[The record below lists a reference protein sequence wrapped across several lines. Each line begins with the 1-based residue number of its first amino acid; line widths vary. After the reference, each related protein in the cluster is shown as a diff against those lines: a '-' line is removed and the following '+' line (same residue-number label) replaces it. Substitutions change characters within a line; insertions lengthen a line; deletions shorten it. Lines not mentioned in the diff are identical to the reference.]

1 MNKPN
6 ILALVKS
13 EKSARKRMRYLAL
26 LHFTEGHSRTAIASM
41 LKVSRTSV
49 NKWVTTYLSQGLSGL
64 DDKPNPGRPPLLSL
78 AQQASLKA
86 FVQQRSLS
94 EQGGRLMA
102 KDLNHFIQSEFGVT
116 FKQANIYRLLHQLGF
131 SWITTRSRH
140 PKQSEAVQEAF
151 KKLPNGN
158 DP

>member
-26 LHFTEGHSRTAIASM
+26 LHFTEGHSRTAIATM

-64 DDKPNPGRPPLLSL
+64 DDKPNPGRPPQLSL
-78 AQQASLKA
+78 AQQA
-86 FVQQRSLS
+86 
-94 EQGGRLMA
+94 
-102 KDLNHFIQSEFGVT
+102 
-116 FKQANIYRLLHQLGF
+116 
-131 SWITTRSRH
+131 
-140 PKQSEAVQEAF
+140 
-151 KKLPNGN
+151 
-158 DP
+158 

>member
-26 LHFTEGHSRTAIASM
+26 LHFTEGHSRTAIATM

-64 DDKPNPGRPPLLSL
+64 DDKPNPGRPPQLSL

>member
-1 MNKPN
+1 MGNADQLIN
-6 ILALVKS
+6 GVGI
-13 EKSARKRMRYLAL
+13 
-26 LHFTEGHSRTAIASM
+26 
-41 LKVSRTSV
+41 

-116 FKQANIYRLLHQLGF
+116 FKQANTNYFNYMI
-131 SWITTRSRH
+131 
-140 PKQSEAVQEAF
+140 
-151 KKLPNGN
+151 
-158 DP
+158 

>member
-1 MNKPN
+1 
-6 ILALVKS
+6 
-13 EKSARKRMRYLAL
+13 MRYLAL
-26 LHFTEGHSRTAIASM
+26 LHFTEGHSRTAIATM

-64 DDKPNPGRPPLLSL
+64 DDKPNPGRPPQLSL

-102 KDLNHFIQSEFGVT
+102 KDLSHFIQSEFGVT

>member
-26 LHFTEGHSRTAIASM
+26 LHFTEGHSRTAIATM

-64 DDKPNPGRPPLLSL
+64 DDKPNPGRPPQLSL

-102 KDLNHFIQSEFGVT
+102 KDLIHFIQSEFGVT
-116 FKQANIYRLLHQLGF
+116 VKQANVYRLLHQLGF

>member
-26 LHFTEGHSRTAIASM
+26 LHFTEGHSRTAIATM

-64 DDKPNPGRPPLLSL
+64 DDKPNPGRPPQLSL

-94 EQGGRLMA
+94 EQGGDSWLRISAILFS
-102 KDLNHFIQSEFGVT
+102 LNL
-116 FKQANIYRLLHQLGF
+116 A
-131 SWITTRSRH
+131 
-140 PKQSEAVQEAF
+140 
-151 KKLPNGN
+151 
-158 DP
+158 